1 VVGKFESN
9 KDMVQEIAESAA
21 THVGKIATIIAGAV
35 RDVTREI
42 GDFVTDGIEMRE
54 AAKAARDDDEPLTNA
69 PGEFLTD
76 APARDHDSPTAE

>member
-1 VVGKFESN
+1 MVGKFESN

-54 AAKAARDDDEPLTNA
+54 AAKAARDDDRALIDDRALN
-69 PGEFLTD
+69 D
-76 APARDHDSPTAE
+76 APTRDDDTPTAE